1 MILLK
6 GKDLE
11 TILMVRTRI
20 HSRMM
25 EMAKEKELWIVDL
38 LREQEQIDSILDEL
52 KRMKMN
58 EECETMEQLK
68 QRVDQ
73 IQELININ
81 EKLSKMLL

>member
-1 MILLK
+1 
-6 GKDLE
+6 
-11 TILMVRTRI
+11 MVRTRI

-68 QRVDQ
+68 QRVEQ

>member
-11 TILMVRTRI
+11 TILLVRTRI
-20 HSRMM
+20 HNRMI

-52 KRMKMN
+52 KRMKIN
-58 EECETMEQLK
+58 EDCETMDQLK
-68 QRVDQ
+68 QRVNL

>member
-1 MILLK
+1 
-6 GKDLE
+6 
-11 TILMVRTRI
+11 
-20 HSRMM
+20 MM
-25 EMAKEKELWIVDL
+25 EMVKEKELWIVDL

-68 QRVDQ
+68 QRIEQ

>member
-68 QRVDQ
+68 QRVEQ

>member
-1 MILLK
+1 
-6 GKDLE
+6 
-11 TILMVRTRI
+11 MVRTRI

-25 EMAKEKELWIVDL
+25 EMVKEKELWIVDL

-68 QRVDQ
+68 QRIEQ

>member
-1 MILLK
+1 MI
-6 GKDLE
+6 
-11 TILMVRTRI
+11 
-20 HSRMM
+20 

-52 KRMKMN
+52 KKITLN
-58 EECETMEQLK
+58 EECETMDQLK

-73 IQELININ
+73 IQELMNIN

>member
-25 EMAKEKELWIVDL
+25 EMVKEKELWIVDL

-68 QRVDQ
+68 QRIEQ

>member
-11 TILMVRTRI
+11 TILLVRTRI
-20 HSRMM
+20 HNRMI

-52 KRMKMN
+52 KRMKIN
-58 EECETMEQLK
+58 EDCETMDQLK
-68 QRVDQ
+68 QRINL